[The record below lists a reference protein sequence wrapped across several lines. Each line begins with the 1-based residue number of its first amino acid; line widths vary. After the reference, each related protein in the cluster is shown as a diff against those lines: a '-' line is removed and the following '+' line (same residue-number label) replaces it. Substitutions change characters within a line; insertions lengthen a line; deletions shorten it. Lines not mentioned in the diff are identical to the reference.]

1 MTAFLFQRRGPGLF
15 PIDERG
21 EELIAKV
28 PDYDRVAIDIKRSR
42 NARQLALYWSV
53 VHALYE
59 QQERYSSPEALSD
72 AFKICA
78 GLFSSFVLPT
88 GEVVRVPGS
97 ISFAKMNQYSF
108 DAFWQ
113 RFIKVV
119 CEKVLPRMD
128 ETAVRTIL
136 DMVGVR

>member
-1 MTAFLFQRRGPGLF
+1 MTAYLFQRRGKGLF
-15 PIDERG
+15 PTDERG
-21 EELIAKV
+21 ESLVAKV
-28 PDYDRVAIDIKRSR
+28 PDFDNVVVDIRRGR

-53 VHALYE
+53 IHALYE
-59 QQERYSSPEALSD
+59 QQERYESPEALSD

-78 GLFSSFVLPT
+78 GVFSSFVLPT

-97 ISFAKMNQYSF
+97 ISFARMKQDEF

-119 CEKVLPRMD
+119 CERVLPHLD

-136 DMVGVR
+136 DMVGVK